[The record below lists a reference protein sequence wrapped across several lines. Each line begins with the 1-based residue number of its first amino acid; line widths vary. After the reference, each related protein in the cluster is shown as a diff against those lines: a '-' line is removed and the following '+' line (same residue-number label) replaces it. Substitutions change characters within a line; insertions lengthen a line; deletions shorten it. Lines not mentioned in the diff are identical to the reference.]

1 VSLAKIGGGDGTLSP
16 CVAKRGAVEV
26 DGGCLYPS
34 HNGVYLATP
43 SEVRNMTVGLFVY
56 DEWKHVH
63 PETFISAYF
72 DQRYYAHHARDT
84 GLDSRIMVLSTAEPD
99 STIEV
104 TEQVD
109 SMYANP
115 YDGRMY
121 VSQGNLVSLWDE
133 DDANHYIGVYQ
144 SREYQLGAPTNFTFA
159 QVHFEAVAAI
169 TVDNSIIEANNA
181 LLASAFGPHGEING
195 NQFNQYAINGSAIQK
210 VPGMFGF
217 GQVLSLDQEVIAKN
231 EALIAANK
239 TGGEINGS
247 YFGQYAINGSAIQR
261 VTAIYENVLPPLTRE
276 NSVRFELLVNR
287 QVKFSRDLINSNPF
301 RLPSGYKSEIQAWR
315 VEFTIPIH
323 SVSLAESARE
333 LVQVSV

>member
-1 VSLAKIGGGDGTLSP
+1 
-16 CVAKRGAVEV
+16 
-26 DGGCLYPS
+26 
-34 HNGVYLATP
+34 
-43 SEVRNMTVGLFVY
+43 MTVGLFTY

-104 TEQVD
+104 TQMVD

-121 VSQGNLVSLWDE
+121 VSQSNRVYLWDE
-133 DDANHYIGVYQ
+133 DAANHYIGVYQ

-169 TVDNSIIEANNA
+169 PVDNSIIEANNV
-181 LLASAFGPHGEING
+181 LLASAFGPHGEI
-195 NQFNQYAINGSAIQK
+195 SAIQK

-217 GQVLSLDQEVIAKN
+217 GQVLSLDQAVIAKN
-231 EALIAANK
+231 DALIAANE
-239 TGGEINGS
+239 TGGSINGGNI
-247 YFGQYAINGSAIQR
+247 GQYAINGSAIQR
-261 VTAIYENVLPPLTRE
+261 VNASYENVLPPLNRE
-276 NSVRFELLVNR
+276 NSVRFELLVDR
-287 QVKFSRDLINSNPF
+287 QVKLSRDLINSNPF

-333 LVQVSV
+333 LAQVSV